1 MKNIYQ
7 AVLDAVQEK
16 RRQIARDGYVPSP
29 RMVKLVEQHKRN
41 AQIKE
46 AEKLFKRKGLK

>member
-7 AVLDAVQEK
+7 TVLDAAREK
-16 RRQIARDGYVPSP
+16 RRQMVRDGYSPSP

-41 AQIKE
+41 VQIRE
-46 AEKLFKRKGLK
+46 AEELFRKRRLK

>member
-7 AVLDAVQEK
+7 AVLDATLEK
-16 RRQIARDGYVPSP
+16 RRQMARDGYVPSP

-41 AQIKE
+41 AQIRE
-46 AEKLFKRKGLK
+46 AEKLFKREGLK